1 MYIILF
7 SSLNI
12 PKSKSLRHHWKLTSQ
27 STLRLCILSNVFF
40 RDVFFFTHVLELSC
54 PDAAKGISD
63 GPKPTAAQ
71 GSGMFVDVQWISSCE
86 VSQVHD
92 VISGNP
98 LRRALKIRESSESG
112 CAD

>member
-1 MYIILF
+1 MEVDLTI
-7 SSLNI
+7 NI
-12 PKSKSLRHHWKLTSQ
+12 EALHPIQR
-27 STLRLCILSNVFF
+27 VFPG
-40 RDVFFFTHVLELSC
+40 RFFFTHVLELSC

-71 GSGMFVDVQWISSCE
+71 GSGMFADVQWISSCE
-86 VSQVHD
+86 DSQVHD